1 MTISSAAPKSAVEPV
16 ILPPVRY
23 LGSYYKARQRSVKR
37 FLSFLVLMVITPLL
51 AKGVDEPPVG
61 PVGRDVDMSSIN
73 REVEAFSHAVVSAK
87 EAIQAAEQHV
97 GGGNVID
104 IGFEGDAGPPF
115 YRMKAYHGEAAWDL
129 MIDAATRSVKT
140 RAASKLGLAQ
150 EAEEREQV
158 KIFKRLDFRL
168 SDAVAVAEKYGSGRA
183 ISAGLDRVDGRLVIL
198 VVVVSEGLLKQ
209 ISIDPA
215 NNEGTRTTRVK
226 AKTPSSEKQ
235 P

>member
-61 PVGRDVDMSSIN
+61 PLGRDVDMSSIN

-115 YRMKAYHGEAAWDL
+115 YRMKAYRGEAAWDL
-129 MIDAATRSVKT
+129 MIDAATRRVKT
-140 RAASKLGLAQ
+140 L
-150 EAEEREQV
+150 
-158 KIFKRLDFRL
+158 KRLDFRL

-209 ISIDPA
+209 ISIDHA
-215 NNEGTRTTRVK
+215 NNDGTRTTRVK

>member
-16 ILPPVRY
+16 ILPPVRNLDSY
-23 LGSYYKARQRSVKR
+23 YYKARQRSVKR
-37 FLSFLVLMVITPLL
+37 FLSLLVSMVITPLL

-61 PVGRDVDMSSIN
+61 PVGRDVEMSSIN
-73 REVEAFSHAVVSAK
+73 REVEAFSHAVV
-87 EAIQAAEQHV
+87 
-97 GGGNVID
+97 
-104 IGFEGDAGPPF
+104 
-115 YRMKAYHGEAAWDL
+115 
-129 MIDAATRSVKT
+129 
-140 RAASKLGLAQ
+140 
-150 EAEEREQV
+150 
-158 KIFKRLDFRL
+158 
-168 SDAVAVAEKYGSGRA
+168 SGRA

-215 NNEGTRTTRVK
+215 NNDGTRTTRVK